1 MIYFFFYINFIM
13 SVNYSSA
20 IPENL
25 RDSYSEFDTV
35 DFVLTFDNAALELG
49 SLRLEGD
56 LDVRKGGARVTKAL
70 DLKYDRTVG
79 AHSFI
84 ESIQTEMLGQV
95 FENLVEYPRLQ
106 KMYASGQNNQGDM
119 CNSNNV
125 CELKTPYDYMTTCL
139 MGGNQPP
146 TNLTPAIFEDIDFSI
161 KLDCLLNSTSSFIP
175 YTKTGAIRVSL
186 NLARAVSALYGR
198 DMGND
203 VTYSLKNLRLSYR
216 TTMDMSRVP
225 DKVTLRKRMSIKSS
239 IQTSLA
245 NIQAKVPSNSVEAMF
260 ASFQEQS
267 HENTDFWN
275 NVALDKIPNLDEIQF
290 LFNDSTNQFISFV
303 IRSNPEVL
311 MNYVKSLGSTGRNNV
326 TIKEMVNNDGYGVG
340 ISMGDELI
348 DLTSQKFG
356 IQINSAIS
364 TAKPMI
370 MYLYFQSVIEV

>member
-1 MIYFFFYINFIM
+1 MAI
-13 SVNYSSA
+13 NYSSA

-35 DFVLTFDNAALELG
+35 DFVLTFDNSALQLG
-49 SLRLEGD
+49 SIRLEGD
-56 LDVRKGGARVTKAL
+56 LEVTKNGARITATN

-106 KMYASGQNNQGDM
+106 KMYASGKNQQGDM
-119 CNSNNV
+119 MNTNNV
-125 CELKTPYDYMTTCL
+125 CELKTPYDYFTTL
-139 MGGNQPP
+139 LLGGNQPE
-146 TNLTPAIFEDIDFSI
+146 NQLTTPIYEDVDFSI
-161 KLDCLLNSTSSFIP
+161 KLDCLLNSASSWIP
-175 YTKTGAIRVSL
+175 YSKTGPIRISL

-198 DMGND
+198 DMAND
-203 VTYSLKNLRLSYR
+203 VTYSLKNLKLSYR
-216 TTMDMSRVP
+216 TTMDMSVVP

-239 IQTSLA
+239 IQSSLA
-245 NIQAKVPSNSVEAMF
+245 NVQAKVPSNSVEAMF

-275 NVALDKIPNLDEIQF
+275 NLALDKIPNLDEIQF
-290 LFNDSTNQFISFV
+290 LFNDTTNQFISFV

-311 MNYVKSLGSTGRNNV
+311 LNYVKALGETGRNAV
-326 TIKEMVNNDGYGVG
+326 TLKEMNNNDGYGVG
-340 ISMGDELI
+340 VSMGDELI
-348 DLTSQKFG
+348 DLTQQKFG

-364 TAKPMI
+364 SSKPMI